1 MDVVEEIGSL
11 PTDRN
16 DQPREDVEIENVEI
30 DR

>member
-16 DQPREDVEIENVEI
+16 DQPSEEVAIETVDVDE
-30 DR
+30 